1 MNKITAMNE
10 HIAARRSIGVPISA
24 LSQLQG
30 YFWMF
35 FTVPKAD
42 IIAATENIRKGH
54 VHYDP
59 VKNVM
64 FYVD

>member
-1 MNKITAMNE
+1 MNKIRAMNE
-10 HIAARRSIGVPISA
+10 HIAARRSIGVTVSF
-24 LSQLQG
+24 LDRLQG

-42 IIAATENIRKGH
+42 IIEGTTNIRNGH

-64 FYVD
+64 FYKD